1 MISDHG
7 PMSNVVK
14 IDLTDRVY
22 LIVVDSLY

>member
-14 IDLTDRVY
+14 IDLMDRVY
-22 LIVVDSLY
+22 LMVADSLY